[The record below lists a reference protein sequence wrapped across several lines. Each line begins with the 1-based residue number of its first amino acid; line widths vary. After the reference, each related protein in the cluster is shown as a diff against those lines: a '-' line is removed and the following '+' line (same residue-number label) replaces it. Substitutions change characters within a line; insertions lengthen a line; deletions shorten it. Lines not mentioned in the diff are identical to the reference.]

1 VLLQLLD
8 EGRLTDGQGRTVDFR
23 NTVVIMTS
31 NLGSYVFN
39 DPTASAEE
47 RTEKV
52 MADVRATFRPEFVNR
67 VDEIIVFSPLGREQI
82 GQILDIQ
89 IGLLQQR
96 LASRRLTVEL
106 TDGARE
112 YLANKGFD
120 PAYGARPL
128 KRLIQREVQD
138 RLATMLLGGEM
149 RDGDHVVID
158 AADGGLV
165 FGVASAP
172 RRSRWC
178 RSRRRCRRCAR
189 DRRSGRPARPSGV
202 FV

>member
-1 VLLQLLD
+1 
-8 EGRLTDGQGRTVDFR
+8 
-23 NTVVIMTS
+23 MTS

-39 DPTASAEE
+39 DPTASVEE

-89 IGLLQQR
+89 IELLSER
-96 LASRRLTVEL
+96 LASRRLTVEI

-138 RLATMLLGGEM
+138 RLATMLLGGEL

-158 AADGGLV
+158 RSQQGLTFEV
-165 FGVASAP
+165 GAGSSVTPDA
-172 RRSRWC
+172 
-178 RSRRRCRRCAR
+178 
-189 DRRSGRPARPSGV
+189 
-202 FV
+202 